1 MEFAA
6 PLPALTSPSEEA
18 TLMRLSIQSRLSLQ
32 VKGD

>member
-6 PLPALTSPSEEA
+6 PLPALTSPNTEA
-18 TLMRLSIQSRLSLQ
+18 TLMRLSTQSRLSLQ